1 MLKQLVVAL
10 VKGLNSNPAVIIKKI
25 TDVGVSAIME
35 GTSGQAN
42 TFIGTYNYM
51 PPEVVIRTW
60 KLFVVWQTMLLST
73 TFLILRT

>member
-10 VKGLNSNPAVIIKKI
+10 VKGLNSNPTAIIKKI
-25 TDVGVSAIME
+25 TDFGVSAIME
-35 GTSGQAN
+35 GTSGQEN

-51 PPEVVIRTW
+51 PPEVVIMTW